1 MKDKPIVKK
10 YYTISEVA
18 KMMHVEAS
26 TVRYWEDEFEWIKIE
41 RYKGDHRR
49 YQLADIEPLMQ
60 INTLLH
66 HVRMTVEGVKIA
78 YEKKYIGALQN
89 IFITSQRERG
99 HFVWKED
106 IIGGSAIWLP
116 DEKNGKFKMHMP
128 LDYYIPDVPAES
140 D

>member
-1 MKDKPIVKK
+1 MKDKPIIKK
-10 YYTISEVA
+10 YYKISEVA

-49 YQLADIEPLMQ
+49 YQLTDIEPLMQ

-66 HVRMTVEGVKIA
+66 VGRMTVEGVKIA
-78 YEKKYIGALQN
+78 YEKKYIGALQYLFTTRHRN
-89 IFITSQRERG
+89 HRPDRSDLS
-99 HFVWKED
+99 VSKMY
-106 IIGGSAIWLP
+106 LP
-116 DEKNGKFKMHMP
+116 YDH
-128 LDYYIPDVPAES
+128 YIPDVPAKS